1 MRRVRQGGETV
12 KYVRCCVRSL
22 FWTCPAPFEA
32 SRGILYFTDST
43 AVGASE
49 LTQAPDAASSADQ
62 KTTVDAVTHSVRPG
76 RPLYITM
83 YSKAN

>member
-1 MRRVRQGGETV
+1 MFDAVFAVFSGHVLPLSRHQ
-12 KYVRCCVRSL
+12 
-22 FWTCPAPFEA
+22 EA
-32 SRGILYFTDST
+32 YFTLQTPLLS
-43 AVGASE
+43 VLQSSHRP
-49 LTQAPDAASSADQ
+49 PDAASSADQ